1 MPLPPESPREP
12 IHQRRV
18 ECRGY
23 RRADGLWDI
32 EGHLVDVKSYGFE
45 NAHRGRL
52 EPGMPIHEM
61 WIRLTIDDDLL
72 IHEAVAAT
80 DASPY
85 RICPEVAPNF
95 ARLKGLKIGAG
106 FRRAVA
112 ERVGG
117 TAGCTHIV
125 ELLGP
130 LATTAIQTIMPIKSR
145 ERPRDP
151 TSDPTSDPTRR
162 PPLLDSC
169 YALRADGEVAKRQ
182 WPQFYTGP

>member
-1 MPLPPESPREP
+1 MPLPPEAPREP
-12 IHQRRV
+12 LHHRRV
-18 ECRGY
+18 DCRGY

-32 EGHLVDVKSYGFE
+32 EGHLVDVKSYGFD
-45 NAHRGRL
+45 NAFRGRI

-61 WIRLTIDDDLL
+61 WIRLTLDDDLV
-72 IHEAVAAT
+72 IRDAVAAT

-117 TAGCTHIV
+117 IAGCTHIV

-130 LATTAIQTIMPIKSR
+130 LATTAIQTIMPIRMR
-145 ERPRDP
+145 EKPSDGAARRPRNID
-151 TSDPTSDPTRR
+151 T
-162 PPLLDSC
+162 C
-169 YALRADGEVAKRQ
+169 FALRAGGEVVKEH
-182 WPQFYTGP
+182 WPQFYTGG

>member
-23 RRADGLWDI
+23 RRADGLWDV
-32 EGHLVDVKSYGFE
+32 EGHLVDVKSYAFE

-61 WIRLTIDDDLL
+61 WIRITIDDELL
-72 IHEAVAAT
+72 IHDAVAAT

-95 ARLKGLKIGAG
+95 ARLKGLRIGAG

-145 ERPRDP
+145 AQPN
-151 TSDPTSDPTRR
+151 DPTRR
-162 PPLLDSC
+162 PRLIDSC

-182 WPQFYTGP
+182 WPQFYTGT

>member
-1 MPLPPESPREP
+1 MPLPPASPREP
-12 IHQRRV
+12 IHTRRV

-23 RRADGLWDI
+23 RRADGLWDV
-32 EGHLVDVKSYGFE
+32 EGHLVDVKSYAFD

-61 WIRLTIDDDLL
+61 WIRITIDDEFL
-72 IHEAVAAT
+72 IHDAVAAA

-112 ERVGG
+112 QRLGG
-117 TAGCTHIV
+117 TEGCTHIV

-145 ERPRDP
+145 EKPASQPGDPPQRPR
-151 TSDPTSDPTRR
+151 
-162 PPLLDSC
+162 LLDSC
-169 YALRADGEVAKRQ
+169 YALRADGEVAKRN
-182 WPQFYTGP
+182 WPQFYTGS